1 MVVCVIMAFVVAWF
15 PYAIVSLI
23 TIFGREDLIT
33 AWAGVIPVIFAKSS
47 ICYNPII
54 YALMNAQVR

>member
-1 MVVCVIMAFVVAWF
+1 MVITVIIAFIIAWF

-23 TIFGREDLIT
+23 TIFGRDDLIT
-33 AWAGVIPVIFAKSS
+33 AEAGVIPVIFAKSS

-54 YALMNAQVR
+54 YALMNAQVQ